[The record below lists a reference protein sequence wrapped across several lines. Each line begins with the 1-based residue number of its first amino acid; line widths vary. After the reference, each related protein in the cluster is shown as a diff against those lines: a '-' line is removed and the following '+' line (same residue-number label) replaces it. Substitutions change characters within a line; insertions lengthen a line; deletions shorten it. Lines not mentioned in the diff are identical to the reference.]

1 MYSNLLIMSVPDEC
15 YSNLLIMSVPDEGY
29 SNLFITSVPDEC
41 YSNLLIMSVPVEC
54 YSNLLIMSIPDEGYS
69 RNVSCTLNLISPFLF
84 HKYDLLRTPLCS
96 YLLPAYL
103 FYLRH
108 MSITFI
114 LYLPD
119 QSLTQNNQCYPLCTY
134 LFSFWDN
141 TPCY

>member
-1 MYSNLLIMSVPDEC
+1 MDSTEC
-15 YSNLLIMSVPDEGY
+15 YSNLLIMSV
-29 SNLFITSVPDEC
+29 
-41 YSNLLIMSVPVEC
+41 
-54 YSNLLIMSIPDEGYS
+54 PDEGYS

-108 MSITFI
+108 MSIPFI

-119 QSLTQNNQCYPLCTY
+119 QSLTQNNQCYPLYTY
-134 LFSFWDN
+134 LFSFWDIYRS
-141 TPCY
+141 TVDLLLSDRYTESTVDLLLSDRYTESTVDLIVTARHIKRKYC